1 MICGTPERQNEWID
15 IFLLKCIHIAENI
28 ERCSEQKHIH
38 IIGTISE
45 RGMETRRQ
53 SLDCH
58 QLSRGGLI
66 IANFMIILI
75 RYMQVLHRRDLPGG
89 VPLFPRGLGA
99 GGGPGPQIWG
109 HPGPV
114 ISN

>member
-1 MICGTPERQNEWID
+1 
-15 IFLLKCIHIAENI
+15 
-28 ERCSEQKHIH
+28 
-38 IIGTISE
+38 
-45 RGMETRRQ
+45 
-53 SLDCH
+53 
-58 QLSRGGLI
+58 
-66 IANFMIILI
+66 
-75 RYMQVLHRRDLPGG
+75 MQVLHRRDLPGG